1 MRTPIPPTSA
11 FNWGGQMKDSV
22 RDAIRNAE
30 WQSCLVGC
38 SERLYYAIS
47 CFELLYIGH
56 YINRSTKKG
65 HKSDACPPSPN
76 CMQLHSARMRA
87 SVVHHSSS
95 DAILNQR
102 TLFMSSEDDPFHLR
116 CFKLEL
122 VVYVVEA
129 HGRESCSACAPC
141 ISILSLSGYGE
152 AKLQFTP
159 MEFEVMH
166 RPQAV

>member
-1 MRTPIPPTSA
+1 
-11 FNWGGQMKDSV
+11 
-22 RDAIRNAE
+22 
-30 WQSCLVGC
+30 
-38 SERLYYAIS
+38 
-47 CFELLYIGH
+47 
-56 YINRSTKKG
+56 
-65 HKSDACPPSPN
+65 
-76 CMQLHSARMRA
+76 MRA

-129 HGRESCSACAPC
+129 HGRKSCSACVPC
-141 ISILSLSGYGE
+141 VLSILSLSGYGE
-152 AKLQFTP
+152 EKLQFTP

-166 RPQAV
+166 RSQAV